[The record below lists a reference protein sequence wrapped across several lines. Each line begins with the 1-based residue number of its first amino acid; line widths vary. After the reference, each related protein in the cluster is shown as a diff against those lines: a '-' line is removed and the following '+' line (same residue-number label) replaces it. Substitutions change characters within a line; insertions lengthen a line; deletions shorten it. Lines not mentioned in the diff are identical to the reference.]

1 MTESKSRSHFYLFRN
16 GTNIVIR
23 ELTESEAAKLWDT
36 NMRWLDIPRNTL
48 ADAEQLKLL
57 LMEHSQAEAA
67 SQ

>member
-1 MTESKSRSHFYLFRN
+1 
-16 GTNIVIR
+16 
-23 ELTESEAAKLWDT
+23 
-36 NMRWLDIPRNTL
+36 MRWLDIPRNTL